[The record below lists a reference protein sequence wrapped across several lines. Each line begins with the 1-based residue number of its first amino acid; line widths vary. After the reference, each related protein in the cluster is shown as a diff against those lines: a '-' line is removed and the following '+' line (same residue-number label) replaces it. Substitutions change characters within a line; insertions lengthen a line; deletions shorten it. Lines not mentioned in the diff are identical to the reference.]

1 MELKRGG
8 IRLYRGTTPK
18 QIFNLGFLLENEEEI
33 YVTYAQGGAVVFEKE
48 LSEIEKI
55 IDIDTGNTVL
65 TFTLSQNETLTL
77 KDDYIDIQIRIKYL
91 DGTAIASDL
100 IRTYTS
106 IILKDGEI

>member
-1 MELKRGG
+1 M
-8 IRLYRGTTPK
+8 YRGTTPK
-18 QIFNLGFLLENEEEI
+18 QIFKLSFFLENEDEL
-33 YVTYAQGGAVVFEKE
+33 YVTYAQDGAVVFEKE
-48 LSEIEKI
+48 LSEVEKI

-65 TFTLSQNETLTL
+65 TFTLSQAETLLL
-77 KDDYIDIQIRIKYL
+77 KDDYIYIQIRIKFK